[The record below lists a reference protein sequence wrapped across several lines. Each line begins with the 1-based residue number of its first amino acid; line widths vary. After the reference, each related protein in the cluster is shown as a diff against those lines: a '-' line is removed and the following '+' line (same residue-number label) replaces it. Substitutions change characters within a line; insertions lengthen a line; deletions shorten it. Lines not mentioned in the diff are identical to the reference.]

1 MEIVAGVHQLKIPF
15 PEGMERFTN
24 AYVIEGSKGNIL
36 VDCGWDSSEAV
47 WAFREELRLERLS
60 FDDINWIVVTHVHP
74 DHFGLAAK
82 LRELCGAKIVMHRIE
97 DSLIGSRYVDY
108 RQLAE
113 EVEGML
119 VSNGVP
125 SEEAARMREASARAA
140 QYVTPTHPD
149 VLVEDGDTISN
160 GTFQLEILHTPGHSP
175 GHICLYDARKRRLF
189 CGDHVMFDAV
199 PRIAAHPQS
208 GSDPA
213 GDYARSLKYVL
224 EKPVS
229 FVFPGHGPVFNS
241 LMIRSEEI
249 LRRHAAMRRQIAEVL
264 DDGLKTACD
273 IAREIGWRT
282 EAGDV
287 SYDDLGFRERRAAV
301 CEVIAWLRRLV
312 EEGRVAALERNGTT
326 TYLSK

>member
-60 FDDINWIVVTHVHP
+60 FDDINWIVVTHIHP

-82 LRELCGAKIVMHRIE
+82 LRELCGAKIVMHRLE
-97 DSLIGSRYVDY
+97 ASLIDSRYVDY

-113 EVEGML
+113 ALENML

-125 SEEAARMREASARAA
+125 SEEAARMREASALIARF
-140 QYVTPTHPD
+140 VTPIHPD

-175 GHICLYDARKRRLF
+175 GHICLYDSRKRRLF

-199 PRIAAHPQS
+199 PRIGVHPQS

-213 GDYARSLKYVL
+213 GDYARSLNYVL

-241 LMIRSEEI
+241 LTIRGEEI
-249 LRRHAAMRRQIAEVL
+249 LRRHAAMQRQIADVL

-273 IAREIGWRT
+273 IAREIGWRAV
-282 EAGDV
+282 EGDV
-287 SYDDLGFRERRAAV
+287 SYDDLGVRERRAAV